1 MSKIDLDSAYRR
13 VHSAWSFA
21 VQCIVFL
28 GSMAYLLLR
37 LPFGAAAAPS
47 EFCVVS
53 KTICDVANALMQ
65 DASWNPADTVT
76 PYHQLLPPMILLD
89 NSIPFAQAA
98 NLDVEYP
105 PQPFEC
111 LSEVYIDDLISL
123 GLALPH
129 LTQRILTAV
138 AVAIHCIFRP
148 IHPSETT
155 C

>member
-1 MSKIDLDSAYRR
+1 
-13 VHSAWSFA
+13 
-21 VQCIVFL
+21 
-28 GSMAYLLLR
+28 MAYLLLR